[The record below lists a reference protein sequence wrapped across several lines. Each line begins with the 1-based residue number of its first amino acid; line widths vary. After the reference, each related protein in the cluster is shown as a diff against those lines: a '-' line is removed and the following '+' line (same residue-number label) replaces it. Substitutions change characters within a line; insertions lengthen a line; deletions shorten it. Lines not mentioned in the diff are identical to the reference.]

1 MRYCSFSNCVHKM
14 RNMPKH
20 MNTLSYNTPG
30 LLFPAISLLMLAY
43 TNRFFGLTSLVR
55 QLLNKYRESGEALI
69 IPQITNLKLRISLVR
84 YSQSFGILSL
94 IFCVISLGLVS
105 ISNSVAWIFFAG
117 SLFLMILSLIYSL
130 YEIHLSIKALE
141 IEIESILKSNF

>member
-1 MRYCSFSNCVHKM
+1 MQNM
-14 RNMPKH
+14 RNH
-20 MNTLSYNTPG
+20 MNILSYNTPG

-55 QLLNKYRESGEALI
+55 QLLNKYQESKEAAI
-69 IPQITNLKLRISLVR
+69 VPQIKNLKLRISLIR

-94 IFCVISLGLVS
+94 ILCTLSLGLVS
-105 ISNSVAWIFFAG
+105 ISNAAAWVFFG
-117 SLFLMILSLIYSL
+117 SSLFLMILSLVYSL

-141 IEIESILKSNF
+141 IEIEAVIKSDFLNKGSF

>member
-1 MRYCSFSNCVHKM
+1 
-14 RNMPKH
+14 

>member
-1 MRYCSFSNCVHKM
+1 M
-14 RNMPKH
+14 
-20 MNTLSYNTPG
+20 
-30 LLFPAISLLMLAY
+30 
-43 TNRFFGLTSLVR
+43 
-55 QLLNKYRESGEALI
+55 I